1 MILHYR
7 IIKHLLWIS
16 GLLISFMLGYFAVR
30 NYLFAVP
37 VAEGNLRGMALAL
50 SSSIE
55 SLALKDSSLDILHDL
70 RSSDIAF
77 FSVIN
82 RSGVQIFHSNHDLE
96 GTIAED
102 FDFNPE
108 SYANGYSEARLVLG
122 TGEDAFEF
130 AYPLHFQDRTLM
142 LRLVLHAYRA
152 DAIVRRARMG
162 MIVIFSLMSAAWIMG
177 IFIYRLALNAE
188 RQKKEMDKQE
198 NLARLGTMGA
208 VLAHEVRNP
217 LAGIKGYAQLL
228 GEGLADKNKKEFAAL
243 IVTEALR
250 LEKLVNDLLSYAK
263 KERPVPTSVKASNVI
278 NQALN
283 LVEGTFSSKITIKTD
298 LEPEITVLG
307 DEDRLLQIMLNLIRN
322 AIQAMPDKGLISISA
337 KKTGS
342 LVKIEVSDTGKG
354 INEND
359 IEKIFDPFF
368 TTKARGSG
376 FGLALSRKYAEEMNG
391 KLTVSGNRKKG
402 SAFRLTL
409 PTADRK
415 DSEK

>member
-16 GLLISFMLGYFAVR
+16 GLVISFMLGYFAVR

-55 SLALKDSSLDILHDL
+55 SLARKDSSLDILHEL

-82 RSGVQIFHSNHDLE
+82 STGIQIFHSNHELE
-96 GTIAED
+96 GSIAED
-102 FDFNPE
+102 FDFNPD
-108 SYANGYSEARLVLG
+108 SYTNGYSEARLVLG

-130 AYPLHFQDRTLM
+130 AYPLHFPDRTLM

-152 DAIVRRARMG
+152 DAIVKRAQMG
-162 MIVIFSLMSAAWIMG
+162 MMAIFSLMAAAWIMG
-177 IFIYRLALNAE
+177 IFIYRLAINAE
-188 RQKKEMDKQE
+188 NHRKEMDKQE

-228 GEGLADKNKKEFAAL
+228 GEGLADENKKEYATL
-243 IVTEALR
+243 IVTETLR
-250 LEKLVNDLLSYAK
+250 LENLVNDLLAYAK
-263 KERPVPTSVKASNVI
+263 KERPESLPVKAANII

-283 LVEGTFSSKITIKTD
+283 IAEGSLTKKIRIKTD
-298 LEPEITVLG
+298 LEPDVAVMG
-307 DEDRLLQIMLNLIRN
+307 DEDRLLQILLNLIRN
-322 AIQAMPDKGLISISA
+322 AIQAMPDGGLINISA
-337 KKTGS
+337 KKAGRFVS
-342 LVKIEVSDTGKG
+342 IEISDTGKG
-354 INEND
+354 INPND
-359 IEKIFDPFF
+359 IVQIFEPFY

-376 FGLALSRKYAEEMNG
+376 FGLAISRKYAEEMGGWLTASDTPG
-391 KLTVSGNRKKG
+391 KGAT
-402 SAFRLTL
+402 FRLII
-409 PTADRK
+409 PSAGRK
-415 DSEK
+415 D

>member
-1 MILHYR
+1 MLFHYR
-7 IIKHLLWIS
+7 IIKHLLWVS
-16 GLLISFMLGYFAVR
+16 GLVISFMLGYFAIR

-55 SLALKDSSLDILHDL
+55 SLALKDPSLDILHEL

-82 RSGVQIFHSNHDLE
+82 NTGVQIFHSNHELE
-96 GTIAED
+96 GLKAEN
-102 FDFNPE
+102 FDFSPD
-108 SYANGYSEARLVLG
+108 SCANGYSEARLVLG

-130 AYPLHFQDRTLM
+130 AYPLHFPDRTMM

-152 DAIVRRARMG
+152 DAIVRRAQMG
-162 MIVIFSLMSAAWIMG
+162 MIAIFSLMAAAWIMG
-177 IFIYRLALNAE
+177 FFIYRLAINAE
-188 RQKKEMDKQE
+188 KQRKEMDKQE

-228 GEGLADKNKKEFAAL
+228 GEGFADESKKEFASL
-243 IVTEALR
+243 IVMEALR
-250 LEKLVNDLLSYAK
+250 LEKLVNDLLAYVK
-263 KERPVPTSVKASNVI
+263 KERSDALPVKAVNVI

-283 LVEGTFSSKITIKTD
+283 LLGSTLSLKISIETN
-298 LEPEITVLG
+298 LEPDVAVMG
-307 DEDRLLQIMLNLIRN
+307 DEDRLLQIMLNMIRN
-322 AIQAMPDKGLISISA
+322 SVQAMPDGGLISIYV
-337 KKTGS
+337 KRTGRF
-342 LVKIEVSDTGKG
+342 VRIEVSDTGRG

-359 IEKIFDPFF
+359 IEKIFEPFF

-376 FGLALSRKYAEEMNG
+376 FGLAISRKYAEEMGG
-391 KLTVSGNRKKG
+391 KLTASDNVRNGAS
-402 SAFRLTL
+402 FTL
-409 PTADRK
+409 VLPAAGRK
-415 DSEK
+415 DSK